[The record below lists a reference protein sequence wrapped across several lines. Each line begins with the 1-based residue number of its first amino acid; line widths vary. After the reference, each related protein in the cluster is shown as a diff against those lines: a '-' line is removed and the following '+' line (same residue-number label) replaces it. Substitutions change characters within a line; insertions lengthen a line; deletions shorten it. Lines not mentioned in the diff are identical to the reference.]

1 LNAIVTTMQI
11 PLETHAYSQKGHA
24 DAYTPQ
30 MPSPLHVSSLSHHH
44 LPIPVSYTPLH
55 LVLRSSLLACLQ
67 LIQVPSANRQ
77 APLVIVHALAEVV
90 DIGRARAALRRGVD
104 LRVLLRELGVLG

>member
-1 LNAIVTTMQI
+1 MS
-11 PLETHAYSQKGHA
+11 H
-24 DAYTPQ
+24 
-30 MPSPLHVSSLSHHH
+30 PSPTTISLSRYHEA
-44 LPIPVSYTPLH
+44 PFH

-77 APLVIVHALAEVV
+77 APLVVVHALAEVV